1 MTMHTIFTKG
11 NETATWWGTTEFT
24 TSSES
29 QSSDSK
35 SSEKAEKLSNVL
47 DGVSTKSSNMDY
59 QGHFEPLIY
68 AKYPYGEKCLGLF
81 STYGSQVSGRI
92 MLPLNLTSD
101 EGPIFVNA
109 KQYHGI
115 LRRRKF
121 RAKEMENKLLKPR
134 KPFLHLSRHLHAM
147 RRPRGGGGR
156 FLNTRKMNGSIN
168 DDTNGTTKTSN
179 RKSQP
184 TGSQNS
190 EVLQSDHI
198 GNFNSP
204 KETTSRMSC
213 NSSEVTSFYSR
224 GNLDT
229 YPVNNP
235 RPSVQAFFDMMN
247 TGHDIPMGSKW
258 GSAAADSCCNLNI

>member
-1 MTMHTIFTKG
+1 MGNCSTM
-11 NETATWWGTTEFT
+11 
-24 TSSES
+24 
-29 QSSDSK
+29 
-35 SSEKAEKLSNVL
+35 VL
-47 DGVSTKSSNMDY
+47 LKFPV
-59 QGHFEPLIY
+59 
-68 AKYPYGEKCLGLF
+68 LF
-81 STYGSQVSGRI
+81 S
-92 MLPLNLTSD
+92 LWLLNFCI
-101 EGPIFVNA
+101 G
-109 KQYHGI
+109 Q
-115 LRRRKF
+115 
-121 RAKEMENKLLKPR
+121 
-134 KPFLHLSRHLHAM
+134 PFLHLSRHLHAM

>member
-1 MTMHTIFTKG
+1 MTMIFTKVSG
-11 NETATWWGTTEFT
+11 GVVQNPYATSLSSTPPWWDTTEFNI
-24 TSSES
+24 SSDS
-29 QSSDSK
+29 QSCYSK
-35 SSEKAEKLSNVL
+35 SSEKLSNA
-47 DGVSTKSSNMDY
+47 VSMQPYNMDY
-59 QGHFEPLIY
+59 QGHFELGFAQPL
-68 AKYPYGEKCLGLF
+68 
-81 STYGSQVSGRI
+81 GRI

-156 FLNTRKMNGSIN
+156 FLNTRKMNGSTN
-168 DDTNGTTKTSN
+168 DDTNGTTRTSN

-184 TGSQNS
+184 TRSQNS
-190 EVLQSDHI
+190 EVLQSDSDHI

-204 KETTSRMSC
+204 KDSRMSC
-213 NSSEVTSFYSR
+213 NSSEVTSLYSR
-224 GNLDT
+224 ENFDT
-229 YPVNNP
+229 FPIQNP
-235 RPSVQAFFDMMN
+235 RPSVEAFLDMMN
-247 TGHDIPMGSKW
+247 TGHDILMASKW
-258 GSAAADSCCNLNI
+258 GSAVADSCCNLKI